1 MKLPERQEN
10 VYRDALLPFQHLA
23 FRFSWRHQSDSAVG
37 SFLNAVDVYLR
48 LSPEEGGAK
57 CNNIKL

>member
-10 VYRDALLPFQHLA
+10 VYRDALLPFQHLSSTKA
-23 FRFSWRHQSDSAVG
+23 KSYQSDSAVG

-48 LSPEEGGAK
+48 LSPEEGGGK
-57 CNNIKL
+57 V

>member
-23 FRFSWRHQSDSAVG
+23 FCFSWRHQSDSAVG
-37 SFLNAVDVYLR
+37 SFLNAVDV
-48 LSPEEGGAK
+48 
-57 CNNIKL
+57 